1 MKVYQLKKKEN
12 GILIDTDKEYRKHIA
27 GYAWDRRISV
37 PKILDN
43 FVVKVRDGDETSDI
57 KVICGPNCGQLYKN
71 IDNTML
77 VKPSLLPCFMK
88 DAIAWQDAV
97 NIIKSGQFP
106 EVLTHICENALL
118 NRKQIICAG
127 INQEKTRDGVLSV
140 KILEEVLTPYLGSL
154 GLALLLNELKRRIFD
169 ETQK

>member
-12 GILIDTDKEYRKHIA
+12 GIFADTDKEYRKYIA
-27 GYAWDRRISV
+27 EYAWDRRIGT

-43 FVVKVRDGDETSDI
+43 FVVKVRDGEETSDI
-57 KVICGPNCGQLYKN
+57 KVICGPNCGKLYKN
-71 IDNTML
+71 IDNSML
-77 VKPSLLPCFMK
+77 AKPSLLPCFMK
-88 DAIAWQDAV
+88 DALAWQDAV

-106 EVLTHICENALL
+106 AVLTHICENALL
-118 NRKQIICAG
+118 NQKHKICAG

-154 GLALLLNELKRRIFD
+154 GLALLLTELKRRLFD
-169 ETQK
+169 ETQE